1 MIGSHPHRSAGA
13 ARLALLALTAVAAI
27 GSSGC
32 SGGGDAHAQAR
43 KGSQPTAWGAP
54 YSNMP
59 DIVPP
64 NVRADAYTPLTAEQ
78 AGPAIDPAKGFRTE
92 SLGGGVYM
100 VSDGTY
106 NTMFVVSDVGV
117 ILADAPATMGD
128 KPLKSIQEV
137 APGAKVVALVYSH
150 SHLDHIG
157 YAGEVLKAFP
167 GIPIYAH
174 EETRKT
180 LVQAGDPK
188 RPVPTQ
194 VFDTVDVD
202 YPLVVGNQKLLLRYP
217 GANHEPGNIGIY
229 HPGQKVLM
237 LVDVV
242 YPGWM
247 MWRRLGLATN
257 IPGYFAV
264 VKSMNARWD
273 FDKLVAG
280 HFRVGTRA
288 DVDAQ
293 LEFMTDM
300 HNALTEA
307 IAKVPYS
314 DGRMNAADAS
324 NPWAAT
330 RDWIDRVT
338 NECVNK
344 VTPKWSSRLA
354 AFDVWIYDQ
363 CVALEQSIRLDGPS
377 LR

>member
-1 MIGSHPHRSAGA
+1 MKLQTAAGRPRFALMVALLCGA
-13 ARLALLALTAVAAI
+13 AMLA
-27 GSSGC
+27 GC
-32 SGGGDAHAQAR
+32 DGTHEAHAGSR
-43 KGSQPTAWGAP
+43 KGSQSTAWGAP
-54 YSNMP
+54 YANMP

-64 NVRADAYTPLTAEQ
+64 NVRNEAYTPLTPEQ
-78 AGPAIDPAKGFRTE
+78 AGPPVDPAKGYRIE

-106 NTMFVVSDVGV
+106 NTMFVVSDAGV
-117 ILADAPATMGD
+117 ILADAPASMGD
-128 KPLKSIQEV
+128 KPLRSIQDV
-137 APGAKVVALVYSH
+137 APGAKVAALVYSH
-150 SHLDHIG
+150 SHIDHIG
-157 YAGEVLKAFP
+157 YAGQVLKAFP

-180 LVQAGDPK
+180 LAQAADPN
-188 RPVPTQ
+188 RPVPTHS
-194 VFDTVDVD
+194 FDTVDVD
-202 YPLVVGNQKLLLRYP
+202 HPLVVGNQTLLLRYP
-217 GANHEPGNIGIY
+217 GPNHEPGNIGIY

-237 LVDVV
+237 LVDVI

-257 IPGYFAV
+257 IPGYFAL

-273 FDKLVAG
+273 FEKLVAG
-280 HFRVGTRA
+280 HFRTGTRA
-288 DVDAQ
+288 DVQAQ

-300 HNALTEA
+300 HDALIEA
-307 IAKVPYS
+307 IGRIPYS
-314 DGRMNAADAS
+314 DGRMTAADAA

-344 VTPKWSSRLA
+344 LAPKWAPRLA
-354 AFDVWIYDQ
+354 SFDVFIYDQ
-363 CVALEQSIRLDGPS
+363 CVALEQSIRIEGPS